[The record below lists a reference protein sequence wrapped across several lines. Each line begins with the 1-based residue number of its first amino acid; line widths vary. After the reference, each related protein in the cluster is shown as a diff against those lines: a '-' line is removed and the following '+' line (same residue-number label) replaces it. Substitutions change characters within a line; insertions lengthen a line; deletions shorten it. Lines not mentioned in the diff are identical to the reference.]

1 MAKFHIVDTDLE
13 VIDSGDNLLAL
24 RRSCADVNDRFYSA
38 NNECIV
44 MSTDELNKA
53 KVLKEQSDK
62 KLKELQD
69 FDISLGSFEI

>member
-13 VIDSGDNLLAL
+13 VIDSGDNMLAL
-24 RRSCADVNDRFYSA
+24 RISCADVNDRFYSA
-38 NNECIV
+38 DNECII

-53 KVLKEQSDK
+53 KVLNK